1 MDSAK
6 NALALVIAPLTEDDF
21 FNEYWEKDPLHIHR
35 DDAGHFESLASIDA
49 IETLLSTQPLSY
61 PSVQLTRSGHT
72 IAVSDYTDDS
82 NRIQSHRLIEEHR
95 NGATIVISQA
105 HENISTLAEF
115 RRDMQRDCHLRC
127 QTNLYLSP
135 PSQQGFNAHYD
146 SHDVFILQLHGSKTF
161 NFYEGGVELPF
172 QHDRFETSQQVAGA
186 LTKSITLTPG
196 DTLYIPRG
204 VMHDAVACADSSLHI
219 TLGVYAITHRDLA
232 LEAIQRLTTD
242 DPAFRKSIP
251 RQWLTNRNQT
261 SGDAANKPSSAAVP
275 STQLTDAQL
284 LQALVSLHDT
294 AAIDSL
300 PSCMGSLTL
309 IEHRH
314 VPTQHD
320 QSQEPTDLANY
331 PETIHLSER
340 GVLSVEHTD
349 VQLRLRTHGSVLEFS
364 DTARALVEKLLDGP
378 VTTLS
383 LSTHFSDDDIQHV
396 LAVLRSANLLE
407 SVDS

>member
-6 NALALVIAPLTEDDF
+6 NALVLVIAPLTEDDF
-21 FNEYWEKDPLHIHR
+21 FNEYWEKDPLHIQR
-35 DDAGHFESLASIDA
+35 DDAGHFKNLASIEA
-49 IETLLSTQPLSY
+49 IETLLSTQSLSY

-82 NRIQSHRLIEEHR
+82 NIIQAHRLIEEHR
-95 NGATIVISQA
+95 NGATIVLSQA

-204 VMHDAVACADSSLHI
+204 VMHDAVARADSSLHI
-219 TLGVYAITHRDLA
+219 TLGVYAITHRDLV

-251 RQWLTNRNQT
+251 RQWLTNLNQT
-261 SGDAANKPSSAAVP
+261 SEGAADKPSPAAVP
-275 STQLTDAQL
+275 STQLTDTHL
-284 LQALVSLHDT
+284 LQALVSLQDT

-309 IEHRH
+309 MEQQPA
-314 VPTQHD
+314 PTQPN
-320 QSQEPTDLANY
+320 QSLKPTGLENY
-331 PETIHLSER
+331 PETIHLSAR

-349 VQLRLRTHGSVLEFS
+349 EQLRLRTHGSVLEFR
-364 DTARALVEKLLDGP
+364 DKARALVEKLLDGP
-378 VTTLS
+378 LNTRK
-383 LSTHFSDDDIQHV
+383 LSTHFSNDDIQHV

>member
-1 MDSAK
+1 MASVK

-35 DDAGHFESLASIDA
+35 TDAGHFKNLASIDA
-49 IETLLSTQPLSY
+49 IETLLSTQSLSY

-82 NRIQSHRLIEEHR
+82 NIIQAHRLIEEHL

-105 HENISTLAEF
+105 HENIPSLAEF

-172 QHDRFETSQQVAGA
+172 QHDRFETSQQSAGA
-186 LTKSITLTPG
+186 LTKSVTLTPG

-204 VMHDAVACADSSLHI
+204 VMHDAVACEDASLHI
-219 TLGVYAITHRDLA
+219 TLGVYAITHRDLV

-251 RQWLTNRNQT
+251 RQWLINNNQKID
-261 SGDAANKPSSAAVP
+261 DASNKPSKAAVP
-275 STQLTDAQL
+275 STQLTDAHL
-284 LQALVSLHDT
+284 FQALANLQDT
-294 AAIDSL
+294 AAIDSR
-300 PSCMGSLTL
+300 PSCLGSLTL
-309 IEHRH
+309 MEHQH
-314 VPTQHD
+314 ASIHHNEAQKPTESVRSLEHFQINL
-320 QSQEPTDLANY
+320 E
-331 PETIHLSER
+331 
-340 GVLSVEHTD
+340 GVLGVERTNE
-349 VQLRLRTHGSVLEFS
+349 LIRLRTHGSVLEFR
-364 DTARALVEKLLDGP
+364 DAARALVEKLLDGSEIEG
-378 VTTLS
+378 S
-383 LSTHFSDDDIQHV
+383 LSTHVSDDDIQHV
-396 LAVLRSANLLE
+396 YSCLRSANLL
-407 SVDS
+407 VCADS